1 MRSCIVMNDKKQYNF
16 SFYAKKQLKYLFIL
30 RIVLKV
36 VMLYYIYKEM
46 SGYENVESGLMNA
59 EKI

>member
-1 MRSCIVMNDKKQYNF
+1 MRSSIVMNDKKQYNF
-16 SFYAKKQLKYLFIL
+16 SFYEKKQLKYLFIL

-46 SGYENVESGLMNA
+46 SGYENEERRLMNA

>member
-1 MRSCIVMNDKKQYNF
+1 MNDKKQYNF

-46 SGYENVESGLMNA
+46 SGYENVERGLMNA